1 MFIGLYLLALAG
13 SAACVGVFVHQVLAE
28 QGYAAGFAASVW
40 LTTGVASAYIAAQ
53 FAFMGLLG
61 LVKPAKGGKVAAAE
75 MLSLGA
81 AVILVPYL
89 SGAEIPWPDPLLE
102 RAAPLV
108 FLGLFASIHV
118 ALKLVSFFAALQSE
132 PTSHAYG
139 LVWLGLAVAAAGVSY
154 TSSTRWMTELEAARP
169 RAPEKSEVWRVGSVY
184 SLARVMPE
192 GALAEMPIDWEPG
205 QSLTLRWAP
214 LAGDDAP
221 APTRAYVTISMQG
234 DYAKDY
240 RRRVDLTEDGWAHL
254 RVPALEIPPG
264 LQSCSVYWTQAQE
277 PGWRRVTGFR
287 PLRTGGRSV
296 LLSGPYVHSER
307 DSHDGPNVVV
317 VLIDGLGPGHIV
329 RGGAADG
336 PTPGLDRFAFT
347 SVDFQRAYTVAPDS
361 PATAATLLT
370 GLNPL
375 RHGYLG
381 THAGPLPDDA
391 LSLGEMLRKR
401 GYATAAFTE
410 GEGLDT
416 LDFGYGLERG
426 FADFDPFFAERAAP
440 APEGPPETEDAATL
454 FEPQSPDPDQ
464 GERGEGAEAAAS
476 EPEAELES
484 EPEVPLP
491 SDPVG
496 SAATLDRARKWLDL
510 HAPTQFLLFV
520 RLTELRR
527 AVERGWSADGV
538 EGESE
543 ETGASPEATFHASLA
558 RIDRHL
564 GAFVKHI
571 RDFDTRSN
579 TLVVV
584 TSPFAYAFDGDEGT
598 PTAALTEENLA
609 VPLYIWAQWIP
620 RDERNDEV
628 SLEDVLPALLGQLD
642 LTAPSGL
649 DGLDCLSGPV
659 GGQPISVGGDPLVMT
674 MRSPR
679 WRLYWNTGRTA
690 FHAAR
695 MPEEEPV
702 LFEMRGRGGPVDVT
716 QRFPDTVALWQ
727 DRLRGRLEEHDRLWL
742 R

>member
-13 SAACVGVFVHQVLAE
+13 SAACFGVFVHQVLAE
-28 QGYAAGFAASVW
+28 QGYAAGFAASAW
-40 LTTGVASAYIAAQ
+40 LTTGVACAYIAAQ
-53 FAFMGLLG
+53 FTFMGLLG

-75 MLSLGA
+75 MLSLA
-81 AVILVPYL
+81 AAAILIPYL
-89 SGAEIPWPDPLLE
+89 AGVEIPWPDPLLE

-108 FLGLFASIHV
+108 FLGLFASLHV

-139 LVWLGLAVAAAGVSY
+139 LVWLGLALAAAGVSY
-154 TSSTRWMTELEAARP
+154 TSSTRWMSELDAARL
-169 RAPEKSEVWRVGSVY
+169 RAPEESEVRRVGTVY

-205 QSLTLRWAP
+205 QSLALRWAP

-221 APTRAYVTISMQG
+221 APTRAYVTVSMQG

-240 RRRVDLTEDGWAHL
+240 RRRVDLNEDGWAHL

-264 LQSCSVYWTQAQE
+264 LRSCSVYWTPTQE

-307 DSHDGPNVVV
+307 DSHDGPNVVM
-317 VLIDGLGPGHIV
+317 VLIDGLGPEHIV

-347 SVDFQRAYTVAPDS
+347 SVDFRRAYTVAPDS
-361 PATAATLLT
+361 PAAAATLLT

-381 THAGPLPDDA
+381 AHAGPLPDEA
-391 LSLGEMLRKR
+391 LLLGEMLRRR

-426 FADFDPFFAERAAP
+426 FADFDPVFAERAAP
-440 APEGPPETEDAATL
+440 APEGPPEAEDAATL
-454 FEPQSPDPDQ
+454 FEPLAPDLD
-464 GERGEGAEAAAS
+464 EEAEDAKATAS
-476 EPEAELES
+476 EPEPEAA
-484 EPEVPLP
+484 PEVPLP
-491 SDPVG
+491 GDPVG
-496 SAATLDRARKWLDL
+496 SAATLDRARGWLDL
-510 HAPTQFLLFV
+510 HAPTQFLLFI

-527 AVERGWSADGV
+527 AVEHGWSADGV
-538 EGESE
+538 AGESE
-543 ETGASPEATFHASLA
+543 EASASPEAAFHASLA

-571 RDFDTRSN
+571 RDFDTGSN

-584 TSPFAYAFDGDEGT
+584 TSPFAYAFDQREDT
-598 PTAALTEENLA
+598 PRVGLADENLA

-620 RDERNDEV
+620 RGERDDEV

-649 DGLDCLSGPV
+649 DGLDCLAGPV

-674 MRSPR
+674 MRNPR

-690 FHAAR
+690 FDAAQR
-695 MPEEEPV
+695 MPEQDPV
-702 LFEMRGRGGPVDVT
+702 LLEIRGRGGPVDAT
-716 QRFPDTVALWQ
+716 QRFPDTAALWLQ
-727 DRLRGRLEEHDRLWL
+727 RLRARLDEHDQIWL